1 MTVQNTKENLKVK
14 KKVSTKNKKKI
25 NNKGKK
31 KPVRKILRG
40 QIVRIKKIDPRLLII
55 IIFFTGILLIVS
67 SYAWLSA
74 SLNVKVKFLDMSVSS
89 NSGLFISL
97 DGIDFSDSV
106 EISLDSVIKDLE
118 TKYPSNTNQWA
129 SAGLWPVST
138 VGIAGP
144 NSDKFDVY
152 VGEIVKNKKKIV
164 PGERLLNTTL
174 VDQNNSSPA
183 NVYIAFD
190 IFLKNVSGS
199 PISDNLYF
207 DDDTAIDFDYNKY
220 ADTDEA
226 EKEDII
232 DSMSGIMN
240 SMRIGLIKV
249 GSVPLKSSVNNI
261 QNIVCNNNCEMVI
274 YEPNSTVHSEGSIK
288 TAKES
293 NITLVDGTYD
303 PTYAIINEGRNL
315 QHSNGQEGTGIPLD
329 TAHFALQKTITT
341 FTNPIFQIPN
351 GITKVRA
358 YVWIEGQDID
368 SLETYSKGA
377 AITIAI
383 NFIKDLSGYNY

>member
-1 MTVQNTKENLKVK
+1 MAVQNTKEKN
-14 KKVSTKNKKKI
+14 KNKKKI

-31 KPVRKILRG
+31 KPVKKILRG
-40 QIVRIKKIDPRLLII
+40 QRIRIKKIDPRLLIV

-97 DGIDFSDSV
+97 DGVDFSDSV
-106 EISLDSVIKDLE
+106 EISLDSVITDLKA
-118 TKYPSNTNQWA
+118 TYPSNTNQWA

-138 VGIAGP
+138 VGISSP
-144 NSDKFDVY
+144 NNDKFDVY

-174 VDQNNSSPA
+174 VDQDNASPA
-183 NVYIAFD
+183 NSYIAFD
-190 IFLKNVSGS
+190 IFLKNVSGA
-199 PISDNLYF
+199 PTSDNLYF

-220 ADTDEA
+220 EKTDEE

-232 DSMSGIMN
+232 SSMSGIMN
-240 SMRIGLIKV
+240 SMRIGLVKI

-261 QNIVCNNNCEMVI
+261 QNIVCNSNCEAVI
-274 YEPNSTVHSEGSIK
+274 YEPNSTAHSQGSIDAA
-288 TAKES
+288 AKS
-293 NITLVDGTYD
+293 DITLVDGVYN
-303 PTYAIINEGRNL
+303 PTYAIISEGRSL

-341 FTNPIFQIPN
+341 FTNPIFEIPN

-358 YVWIEGQDID
+358 YVWLEGQDID

-383 NFIKDLSGYNY
+383 NFIKDLSSYNN

>member
-1 MTVQNTKENLKVK
+1 MTVQNTKEKLKDK
-14 KKVSTKNKKKI
+14 PKVNNKNKKKI

-31 KPVRKILRG
+31 KVVIKKLRG
-40 QIVRIKKIDPRLLII
+40 QRIRIKKIDPRLLIFV
-55 IIFFTGILLIVS
+55 IFFTGILLIVS

-97 DGIDFSDSV
+97 DGVDFSDSV
-106 EISLDSVIKDLE
+106 EISLDSVINDLE
-118 TKYPSNTNQWA
+118 ETYPSNTNQWA
-129 SAGLWPVST
+129 SGGLWPVST
-138 VGIAGP
+138 NGIANS

-174 VDQNNSSPA
+174 VDQDNSSSA

-199 PISDNLYF
+199 PTSDNLYF
-207 DDDTAIDFDYNKY
+207 DDDTLIDFDYNKY
-220 ADTDEA
+220 VDTDE
-226 EKEDII
+226 ETTEDII
-232 DSMSGIMN
+232 DSMSGILN

-261 QNIVCNNNCEMVI
+261 QNIVCNSNCQMVI
-274 YEPNSTVHSEGSIK
+274 YEPNSTVHSEGSIE
-288 TAKES
+288 TAADS
-293 NITLVDGTYD
+293 NITLVDGTYN
-303 PTYAIINEGRNL
+303 PTYAIISEGSSL

-329 TAHFALQKTITT
+329 TAHFALQNTITT
-341 FTNPIFQIPN
+341 FANPIFQIPN

-383 NFIKDLSGYNY
+383 NLIKDLSGYN